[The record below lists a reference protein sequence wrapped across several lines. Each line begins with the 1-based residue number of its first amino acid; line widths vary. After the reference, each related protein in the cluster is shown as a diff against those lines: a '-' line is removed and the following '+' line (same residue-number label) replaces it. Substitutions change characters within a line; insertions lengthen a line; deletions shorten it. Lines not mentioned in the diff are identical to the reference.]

1 VVWRPHYQAM
11 SETDRATWRNAV
23 AAMTI
28 DRAGDRQLVS
38 IMTLFANAVW
48 GEFPTYVAGG
58 ANLMP
63 TE

>member
-1 VVWRPHYQAM
+1 
-11 SETDRATWRNAV
+11 
-23 AAMTI
+23 MTI